1 VNLFECI
8 RQRILNHAVAA
19 ANAPICA
26 TGRATTSEH
35 VQPVHGLK
43 GQQVAAVLSSMDAQ
57 GSERLRWQTSIVDL
71 MKLLE
76 LDPSLSN
83 LAQLGHELAYEGDCA
98 DTAAMNSW
106 LHRALMRKLTN
117 TAD

>member
-1 VNLFECI
+1 VIFIECI
-8 RQRILNHAVAA
+8 RQGILNHSVAA
-19 ANAPICA
+19 ANAPISA
-26 TGRATTSEH
+26 TGRATTSDH
-35 VQPVHGLK
+35 AQPAHGLT

-71 MKLLE
+71 MKLLG

-83 LAQLGHELAYEGDCA
+83 LDQLAHELAYKGDCA

-106 LHRALMRKLTN
+106 LHRALVRKLTN
-117 TAD
+117 SAD